1 LKADGPR
8 AVHCLA
14 DAAACRARG
23 PQRKRYPLSTA
34 TAVLLKVVPAHGL
47 TTIFYVLE
55 KARGP
60 GFARQGVEQLIS
72 VFSVAKVDEAVV
84 RRALV
89 LAWPDFEDAV
99 CAAAAEASR
108 CQVIVSRD
116 PEGFPDSPIPIMDA
130 GTAPAW
136 LADSPRS

>member
-1 LKADGPR
+1 MWFPPNKLRKQTLEADGPR

-34 TAVLLKVVPAHGL
+34 TAVLLSGR
-47 TTIFYVLE
+47 T
-55 KARGP
+55 RSW
-60 GFARQGVEQLIS
+60 QGVEQLIS

-89 LAWPDFEDAV
+89 LAWPDFEDAL
-99 CAAAAEASR
+99 CAAAEASR
-108 CQVIVSRD
+108 CQVIVSRRD

-130 GTAPAW
+130 GTALAW